1 MPSLSPGHSSAH
13 AGLCFKRSGV
23 PCPLP
28 RTQCFPGR
36 LVNRSLPGLCNQVP
50 TSYPESPSGQKG
62 SPLGNG
68 PRGPSPGPCSLTCR
82 AAQERGPAAFCG
94 CGLSCSSR
102 SARIV
107 QCLWQARSPFSW
119 RALSCT
125 LGQAWADCV
134 SSVCCSLHNS
144 AKDVQ
149 LGNSPFTC
157 CLFWCVACFGVCGGP
172 KTMSC
177 WCYVPTQPVPDT

>member
-13 AGLCFKRSGV
+13 AGLCFKRSDV

-28 RTQCFPGR
+28 PTQCFPSR
-36 LVNRSLPGLCNQVP
+36 PVNRSLPGLCNQVP
-50 TSYPESPSGQKG
+50 TSCPESPSGQKG

-82 AAQERGPAAFCG
+82 AAQERSPAAFCG

-107 QCLWQARSPFSW
+107 QCLWQARSPFRW

-144 AKDVQ
+144 AQGRTTWK
-149 LGNSPFTC
+149 LSLYM
-157 CLFWCVACFGVCGGP
+157 LFVLVCRLLWSVRRAQDHVLLVLCPHPACA
-172 KTMSC
+172 
-177 WCYVPTQPVPDT
+177 